1 LACSSRSTV
10 HSIWL
15 AFLAWNPSPPD
26 ALGLGEKRLAA
37 FVKGHR
43 DTNRKTVAHLL
54 KRLRSALGGRGGE
67 IETRTRRLIVLGLI
81 RTLQD
86 ADRAD
91 RRVRAR
97 DRAGAGHSPRRGDLR
112 SFVRSPD
119 SVLCAATRLAEIG
132 DSRGRYRHRDAIA
145 ADAGLAP
152 VVVQSGNPQAR
163 GFRWACNKRLRRALE
178 TLAMSTRQWPPWPA
192 DRYTLDRA
200 RRALSIF
207 DQR

>member
-1 LACSSRSTV
+1 MLIEQIAEFEREIAQALDT
-10 HSIWL
+10 H
-15 AFLAWNPSPPD
+15 PD
-26 ALGLGEKRLAA
+26 
-37 FVKGHR
+37 
-43 DTNRKTVAHLL
+43 
-54 KRLRSALGGRGGE
+54 GE
-67 IETRTRRLIVLGLI
+67 IF
-81 RTLQD
+81 
-86 ADRAD
+86 
-91 RRVRAR
+91 
-97 DRAGAGHSPRRGDLR
+97 R